1 MNLFKYLLILA
12 SVVFSMPLVGQ
23 EAPQEQ
29 LSFSLDEAVAYG
41 LKNSY
46 AIKNAEND
54 ILLAIKKKWET
65 TTIGLPQIDA
75 TANYNNF
82 LKLPVSLIP
91 TELFGGVAGEF
102 AEVSFGTK
110 QTMNAGITLRQFIF
124 DASYIVAMQSAKT
137 FMKISQSAK
146 EKTEWSI
153 KEAIVNAYGNVL
165 LTEESIKILEKN
177 KEILEKN
184 LSQTREI
191 VKNGLAEEQNVEQLE
206 ITFATINNQ
215 LNRAKRSE
223 GIVYKMLNFA
233 MGIDVD
239 QKLALKDD
247 LKSLGEKSNQLE
259 LLSTPFNINN
269 HIDYRIASNGIESNM
284 KLMKLERS
292 KYYPSLFASL
302 NYTQSANNDQFR
314 FFENSQKW
322 FESSVLGFTLN
333 VPIFSSFNRKSKVQQ
348 ARINIEKSKI
358 QLTETSQR
366 LKLNLETARSDYQF
380 SIEQYATT
388 ESNLKLAE
396 RIERKEQIKFL
407 EGISSS
413 FQLTEAQQQ
422 LYSIQQQ
429 YLQSI
434 LEVINTKV
442 KLESALNITTQ
453 K

>member
-1 MNLFKYLLILA
+1 MNLFKCLLVLA
-12 SVVFSMPLVGQ
+12 SVVFSMPLLGQ
-23 EAPQEQ
+23 EAPQEN

-54 ILLAIKKKWET
+54 ILLAMKKKWET

-75 TANYNNF
+75 SASYNNF
-82 LKLPVSLIP
+82 LKQPISLIP
-91 TELFGGVAGEF
+91 AEFFGGEAGEF

-110 QTMNAGITLRQFIF
+110 QTMNAGITLRQFVF
-124 DASYIVAMQSAKT
+124 DASYIVALQSAKT

-153 KEAIVNAYGNVL
+153 REAIVNAYGNVL
-165 LTEESIKILEKN
+165 LTEESIKILKKN

-191 VKNGLAEEQNVEQLE
+191 VNNGLAEEQNIEQLE
-206 ITFATINNQ
+206 ITLATIKSQ

-223 GIVYKMLNFA
+223 GIVHKMLNFA
-233 MGIDVD
+233 MGIDID
-239 QKLALKDD
+239 QKMSLSDNLQT
-247 LKSLGEKSNQLE
+247 LGERSNQLE
-259 LLSTPFNINN
+259 LLSTSFDINN
-269 HIDYRIASNGIESNM
+269 HINYKIAQNGVESNF
-284 KLMKLERS
+284 KLLKLEQS

-358 QLTETSQR
+358 QLTETKQR
-366 LKLNLETARSDYQF
+366 LKLSLETAQSDYQF

-388 ESNLKLAE
+388 ENNLKLAE
-396 RIERKEQIKFL
+396 RIEKKEQIKFL